1 MKLKIVLVAIALA
14 FMLYV
19 ASPFATA
26 WLIRE
31 AIRNDHPA
39 FLSYAVDW
47 PSVRET
53 LKPSLATLVLAHHG
67 TDESSPEGAGLWQRL
82 KEKWG
87 ASAVDHLVDMYVT
100 PDGLPKLF
108 RLGQTYR
115 HYAGKDSDG
124 TAQPSLL
131 ERIRQGWARIHR
143 AEFTGPATFEIDVAD
158 KRDPNRVYLGKL
170 KLTPLGWKLTEL
182 RIKFLPTAKNTA
194 TQQFTSASLLPWG
207 EGGRRPDEGTVSNP
221 YPVIPAEAQRRAGT
235 QDRA

>member
-1 MKLKIVLVAIALA
+1 MKLKTVLVALGLA
-14 FMLYV
+14 FVLYV

-53 LKPSLATLVLAHHG
+53 LKPSLARLVLTHA
-67 TDESSPEGAGLWQRL
+67 DVASPEGTGLWQRL

-115 HYAGKDSDG
+115 HYSRKESDG
-124 TAQPSLL
+124 TAQPSPP

-143 AEFTGPATFEIDVAD
+143 AEFTAPATFEIDVAD
-158 KRDPNRVYLGKL
+158 KHDPNRVYLGKL

-182 RIKFLPTAKNTA
+182 RIKFLTAADTPIPKL
-194 TQQFTSASLLPWG
+194 TQ
-207 EGGRRPDEGTVSNP
+207 
-221 YPVIPAEAQRRAGT
+221 
-235 QDRA
+235 